1 MGAEHQGTDT
11 NVHAAQKQ
19 RLGTLVSVPELKQSI
34 GKEAGVSGW
43 VEVSQDMIDQF
54 AKLTGDGQWIHVDVE
69 RARRESPFG
78 ATVAHGFLTVALLSR
93 LSSEA
98 VDVRGDFKLRVNYGF
113 NRLRFPAP
121 VVAGSRVRAHLT
133 PNAVR
138 DVEGG
143 VEIAWGIVVEIEN
156 QTKPALAAEWL
167 VRMYH

>member
-1 MGAEHQGTDT
+1 MQIED
-11 NVHAAQKQ
+11 V
-19 RLGTLVSVPELKQSI
+19 RQSI

-43 VEVSQDMIDQF
+43 LQVTQDLIDQF
-54 AKLTGDGQWIHVDVE
+54 AVLTGDRQWIHVDAE

-93 LSSEA
+93 MVSEA
-98 VDVRGDFKLRVNYGF
+98 VDLRVDCKMRVNYGF

-121 VVAGSRVRAHLT
+121 VTAGSRIRAHVT

-143 VEIAWGIVVEIEN
+143 IEITWGVVVEIEN
-156 QTKPALAAEWL
+156 QAKPAVAAEWL
-167 VRMYH
+167 VRIYGASL